1 MARGV
6 SLLVL
11 VLAAGVVPAADK
23 FFLRGGER
31 VVFLGDS
38 NTFAGHYVAYVD
50 AWLATRYPDRTF
62 DLINLGLPSETVS
75 GLSEPDHPYP
85 RPDVHERLE
94 RVLART
100 KPDVVVA
107 CYGMNDGI
115 YYPFAEERLK
125 KYQEGVR
132 RLVERVQKAGARV
145 VLMTPPPFDPRP
157 LRGKTL
163 PASAEKYSWVH
174 PYEGYDDV
182 LRRYSDWLLTLREK
196 GFEVVDAHAAV
207 SRYVAAVRAVDPDYR
222 VAGDGIHGSPSGHW
236 PIAEA
241 LLRAWGA
248 SEEADGVAIDV
259 ARKKATRGEVS
270 KLAVEDG
277 GVSFTWRS
285 KLPMPA
291 DPRWDARLYE
301 KGSAGERL
309 SRYRLTVTG
318 LSRERYELF
327 EGDRLLG
334 KMSKEGLAAGV
345 DLLRFHE
352 LSTNRRSAELWK
364 LVEQRQRLLG
374 LAWLTDVG
382 HKRPDTPKG
391 LPLDEA
397 QKQAAPLAEKVRKLA
412 EQVEVPLRVVPA
424 GN

>member
-1 MARGV
+1 VAP
-6 SLLVL
+6 
-11 VLAAGVVPAADK
+11 AGDK

-38 NTFAGHYVAYVD
+38 NTFAGHYIAYID
-50 AWLATRYPDRTF
+50 SWLLTRYPDRTF
-62 DLINLGLPSETVS
+62 ELIDLGLPSETIS

-94 RVLART
+94 RVLAKT

-125 KYQEGVR
+125 KYQEGIT
-132 RLVERVQKAGARV
+132 RLIERVQKSGARV
-145 VLMTPPPFDPRP
+145 VLMTTPPFDPRP
-157 LRGKTL
+157 LKGKTL
-163 PASAEKYSWVH
+163 PASADQFSWMRPCEV
-174 PYEGYDDV
+174 YDDV
-182 LRRYSDWLLTLREK
+182 LRRYSDWLLTLRDK
-196 GFEVVDAHAAV
+196 GFIVVDAHAAV

-241 LLRAWGA
+241 LLKAWGA
-248 SEEADGVAIDV
+248 SEEADGIEID
-259 ARKKATRGEVS
+259 AGKNKALRGEVG

-277 GVSFTWRS
+277 VVSFTWRS

-291 DPRWDARLYE
+291 DPSWDPQVLE
-301 KGSAGERL
+301 KGGAGERL
-309 SRYRLTVTG
+309 SRYRLEVTG
-318 LSRERYELF
+318 LPRERYELF
-327 EGDRLLG
+327 EGDRRLG
-334 KMSKEGLAAGV
+334 KVSKEQLAAGV
-345 DLLRFHE
+345 DLLRLPE
-352 LSTNRRSAELWK
+352 LSTNRRAAELWK

-391 LPLDEA
+391 IPLEKA
-397 QKQAAPLAEKVRKLA
+397 RKQAAPLAEKIRKLA
-412 EQVEVPLRVVPA
+412 EPVEVSIRLVPL
-424 GN
+424 GS